1 MGILIVLIG
10 QIVLSTLA
18 FIYFERKLKA
28 YGLAIVALAEALRLL
43 AERQVKKERREA
55 EWN

>member
-1 MGILIVLIG
+1 MLIALIA
-10 QIVLSTLA
+10 QIIFTTFG

-43 AERQVKKERREA
+43 AERQVKRERQEA

>member
-1 MGILIVLIG
+1 MIIALIV
-10 QIVLSTLA
+10 QIIFTTFG

-43 AERQVKKERREA
+43 AERQVKRERQEA

>member
-10 QIVLSTLA
+10 QMIFSTVA

-28 YGLAIVALAEALRLL
+28 YGLAIVALAEAVRLL
-43 AERQVKKERREA
+43 AERQVKKDRREA

>member
-10 QIVLSTLA
+10 QIILTTFA

-28 YGLAIVALAEALRLL
+28 YGLAIVALAEAVRLL
-43 AERQVKKERREA
+43 AERQVKKDRREA